1 MTDALVPDRVLIEKE
16 MISPARKTPRHG
28 GRPAPRSGRS
38 DDATCRLV
46 RGSEPMRALITGVWG

>member
-28 GRPAPRSGRS
+28 GRPTPRSGRS
-38 DDATCRLV
+38 GGAACSLV
-46 RGSEPMRALITGVWG
+46 RGSEPMRVLITGVW